1 VKVSKDKEL
10 ISIIVATYNSAAT
23 VADTLASIRSQTYQN
38 WEVILQDGGST
49 DDTIAIAESLAD
61 ARIQIHQ
68 EKDTGL
74 YDAMNKGIS
83 KTKGGIVGILNSDDV
98 YAHAKVLEKI
108 VAAFDS
114 SQKVEVVYAN
124 LEYVDHSLT
133 KVIRYW
139 KSRTFRK
146 SLFYSA
152 WQPPHPTVYLR
163 RKVYDKVGLF
173 NTIYRIAADFDL
185 MFRVFFAHQLTSLYI
200 DDTFVKMRVGGI
212 SNSSLSNRL
221 STFEEYRLIYK
232 EHGHWLIGPFAIA
245 VRILSRLSQYK

>member
-152 WQPPHPTVYLR
+152 WHL
-163 RKVYDKVGLF
+163 L
-173 NTIYRIAADFDL
+173 A
-185 MFRVFFAHQLTSLYI
+185 
-200 DDTFVKMRVGGI
+200 
-212 SNSSLSNRL
+212 SS
-221 STFEEYRLIYK
+221 
-232 EHGHWLIGPFAIA
+232 
-245 VRILSRLSQYK
+245 